1 VRRLA
6 CMGGLAAVWAMIFV
20 RRSSV
25 ALTLVPGWAVLTRFK
40 RSKKKNAMRT
50 ICTLLLIM
58 MLCLDSQ
65 FGFAQ
70 SSLIAGQVVKV
81 DQAAKKITIKHGPI
95 PKLDMEQGMTMVFST
110 PDSNLLKAVKS
121 GDKVKFD
128 AERINGQLVVTKIEP
143 AKQP

>member
-1 VRRLA
+1 
-6 CMGGLAAVWAMIFV
+6 MGA
-20 RRSSV
+20 
-25 ALTLVPGWAVLTRFK
+25 PGHRFL
-40 RSKKKNAMRT
+40 S
-50 ICTLLLIM
+50 
-58 MLCLDSQ
+58 LCLGSQ

>member
-1 VRRLA
+1 
-6 CMGGLAAVWAMIFV
+6 
-20 RRSSV
+20 
-25 ALTLVPGWAVLTRFK
+25 
-40 RSKKKNAMRT
+40 MRT

-58 MLCLDSQ
+58 MLCLGSQ

-81 DQAAKKITIKHGPI
+81 DQAAKKITII

-110 PDSNLLKAVKS
+110 PDSNLLKAVKP